1 MRLHLFFIFFTGNS
15 LCSRRRGYW
24 LEFIGLVFRAELSE
38 PDVWN
43 QSKQPE
49 GVQKWRM
56 FRSVSWWIVWAAVLG
71 PVTSLP
77 IRRWTT
83 APWAGWTP
91 FVWEVPPLVAVTVRF
106 SAICKKTPSI
116 NTKTNRKY
124 IFFKYFW
131 SRPTILTMRPKG
143 TTTQRQCFCDNCG
156 DIFLYFEGKYL
167 I

>member
-124 IFFKYFW
+124 IFLNISEVGQQFLQWGQKVPRPRGNVFVTIVEIYFC
-131 SRPTILTMRPKG
+131 ILRV
-143 TTTQRQCFCDNCG
+143 N
-156 DIFLYFEGKYL
+156 I
-167 I
+167 